1 VIGNWFNSREATE
14 LGAALADQ
22 YSQQSKLVSTVRNK
36 APSREP
42 ADSLQTILNVA
53 AAQIRQLQMNF
64 YKRAKF
70 ANSFKWRLLENGID
84 KDVAEKV
91 TEKVVLHISLNQ
103 ANPNLGNDK
112 PIASMDPHRSR
123 NLRYLLTQGNRC
135 LAQGEYD
142 AAVVHY
148 EELLEFSPRHPE
160 ALNNLGA
167 AQLKLGRYGEAEEV
181 LRTAVRLQPN
191 YADAISNLGNLLR
204 CKGGHVAEA
213 EMWLRRAIKLN
224 PKHLDARINLGLTL
238 AFLGRLVD
246 AKAQFKKVL
255 KASPRNADALFGMGH
270 VAAIEGH
277 FDQAE
282 SLFKSSLEVN
292 SKMPSAWAAIASL
305 RKMTHSD
312 AAWLEGAEQIASSG
326 ISPAEEADLR
336 YAIAKY
342 CNDLEEFNRAFQNYK
357 RANEL
362 QKNSAPAYD
371 RQARASFVDDLVR
384 VYTRE
389 TLSHVEPL
397 ASDSVKPV
405 LVVGMP
411 RSGTSLVEQIIAS
424 HPDAKGAGEVGF
436 WSDAVQ
442 EHMAV
447 IRRELLD
454 VSTRKTMADEYLVA
468 LQARSGD
475 AARIVDKA
483 PINCDYLGVIHT
495 AFPNARILYMQR
507 DPIDTCLSCYFQKF
521 SADLEF
527 AMDLSDLAHYYREH
541 QRLMAHWRK
550 VLPAG
555 TILDV
560 PYAEL
565 VADQEGWTHK
575 ILEFL
580 NLEWNDSCL
589 DFHRTQRPVVTASYW
604 QVRQPIYKDSVARWR
619 NYKKFIGPLLEL
631 RS

>member
-14 LGAALADQ
+14 LGAELADQ

-36 APSREP
+36 AVSREP

-53 AAQIRQLQMNF
+53 AAQIRQLKMNF

-84 KDVAEKV
+84 KDVADKV
-91 TEKVVLHISLNQ
+91 TEKMVLHISLNQ
-103 ANPNLGNDK
+103 ANSKVGSTT
-112 PIASMDPHRSR
+112 PIASMDPPRSR
-123 NLRYLLTQGNRC
+123 DLRYLLTRGNKC
-135 LAQGEYD
+135 MAQGDFD
-142 AAVVHY
+142 AAVDHY
-148 EELLEFSPRHPE
+148 EKLLELSPRHRE

-167 AQLKLGRYGEAEEV
+167 AQLKLGRYSDAEEV
-181 LRTAVRLQPN
+181 LRKTVQLHPN
-191 YADAISNLGNLLR
+191 YAEASGNLGNLLR

-224 PKHLDARINLGLTL
+224 PKYLDARINLGLTL
-238 AFLGRLVD
+238 AFLGRLID

-255 KASPRNADALFGMGH
+255 KTDPRNADALFGMGH

-277 FDQAE
+277 FEQAE
-282 SLFKSSLEVN
+282 SSFKRALEIN
-292 SKMPSAWAAIASL
+292 SKMPSAWAALASL
-305 RKMTHSD
+305 RRMTRSD
-312 AAWLEGAEQIASSG
+312 TAWLEGAEQIASSG
-326 ISPAEEADLR
+326 ISPLEEADLR

-342 CNDLEEFNRAFQNYK
+342 CNDIEEFNRAFQNYK

-362 QKNSAPAYD
+362 QKTSAPAYD
-371 RQARASFVDDLVR
+371 RQARASFVDDMVR

-389 TLSHVEPL
+389 TFSHAEPL
-397 ASDSVKPV
+397 VSDSIKPV

-411 RSGTSLVEQIIAS
+411 RSGTSLAEQIIAS
-424 HPDAKGAGEVGF
+424 HPHAKGAGEMGF
-436 WSDAVQ
+436 WSDAV
-442 EHMAV
+442 HDHLAV
-447 IRRELLD
+447 IRRQLLD
-454 VSTRKTMADEYLVA
+454 ESTRKRMADAYLHA

-495 AFPNARILYMQR
+495 VFPNARILYMQR

-521 SADLEF
+521 SSDLEF

-541 QRLMAHWRK
+541 QRLMEHWHK
-550 VLPAG
+550 VLPPG

-580 NLEWNDSCL
+580 NLDWNDSCL

-619 NYKKFIGPLLEL
+619 NYKKFVSPLLEL
-631 RS
+631 GS